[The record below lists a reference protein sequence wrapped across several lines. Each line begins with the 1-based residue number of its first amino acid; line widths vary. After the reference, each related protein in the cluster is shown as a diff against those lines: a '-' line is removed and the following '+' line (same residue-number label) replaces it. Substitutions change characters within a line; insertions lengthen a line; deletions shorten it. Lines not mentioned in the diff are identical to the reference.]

1 MYGEIAEVVVFS
13 PNRGG
18 AVVEHCRKYTVG
30 YGVWRGSR
38 PGRRPWLCGDRAGV
52 LAAPAGG
59 VAVPVESTVP
69 RVRRGGAPRVLQ
81 ARVLPWSRS
90 GPLPRAVPMP
100 FEGSVEGK
108 VQGKYGDLAAQWL
121 EQCRARL
128 AQHRRFP
135 QCRHSAGDG
144 LSSDRSWLIRPW
156 SQPLC
161 GVEA

>member
-1 MYGEIAEVVVFS
+1 MYREIAEVIVFP

-18 AVVEHCRKYTVG
+18 AVVEHCRKYTVR
-30 YGVWRGSR
+30 YGAWRGSR
-38 PGRRPWLCGDRAGV
+38 PWPCGDRAGV

-69 RVRRGGAPRVLQ
+69 RVRRGGTPRVLQ
-81 ARVLPWSRS
+81 AGVLPWSRS

-100 FEGSVEGK
+100 FEGSAEGK
-108 VQGKYGDLAAQWL
+108 VQGKYGDLATQWL

-135 QCRHSAGDG
+135 QWRRSVQNGGAVTGVGGRDSGHSH
-144 LSSDRSWLIRPW
+144 
-156 SQPLC
+156 C
-161 GVEA
+161 GGMEA